1 MLRIH
6 FTADDLARIRVR
18 AEPHPL
24 WEVLLSMHLLQS
36 GHGSLMFDN
45 WRRQARSSM
54 RSSATVLATLAPPK
68 GYSPD
73 FLTPTVDSA
82 DLETA
87 LETLLSTAKTVLRSD
102 IELLAAETRLPTWVV
117 GIADGDANAMR
128 QLANSIRRYHEDVLQ
143 PHWQTIRAHVRADR
157 NKRAELTTDCGIESM
172 LTMLHPT
179 MKWRAPILEID
190 YPVEHDIYLQ
200 GRGLTLMPSFF
211 CWQSPVS
218 LADPERQPIL
228 VYPVERELGWCGPVG
243 GSTQRSAPRPESLIA
258 LLGRTRANVLRTI
271 AEAPRVNTS
280 ELAKAIGISVAGAS
294 QHATVLR
301 DAGLVITHRA
311 NGAAV
316 HKLSSRGASLLAVS

>member
-24 WEVLLSMHLLQS
+24 WEVLLSMHLLQGS
-36 GHGSLMFDN
+36 SGSLMFEN
-45 WRRQARSSM
+45 WRRQARAAM
-54 RSSATVLATLAPPK
+54 RPSAAILATLAPPK

-73 FLTPTVDSA
+73 FLTPAVDTT
-82 DLETA
+82 DLDTA
-87 LETLLSTAKTVLRSD
+87 LESLLGTGKPVLRGD
-102 IELLAAETRLPTWVV
+102 IQLLAAETKLPTWVV

-143 PHWQTIRAHVRADR
+143 PHWQTIRSHVRADR

-172 LTMLHPT
+172 LTMLHPS
-179 MKWRAPILEID
+179 MKWRAPVLEID
-190 YPVEHDIYLQ
+190 YPVDHEIHLG

-211 CWQSPVS
+211 CWQGPIT
-218 LADPERQPIL
+218 LADPERDPIL
-228 VYPVERELGWCGPVG
+228 VYPVERELGWCGPVT
-243 GSTQRSAPRPESLIA
+243 SQRSAPRPESLIA

-280 ELAKAIGISVAGAS
+280 ELARAIGISVAGAS

-311 NGAAV
+311 NGSAV
-316 HKLSSRGASLLAVS
+316 HKLSSRGASLLSVG